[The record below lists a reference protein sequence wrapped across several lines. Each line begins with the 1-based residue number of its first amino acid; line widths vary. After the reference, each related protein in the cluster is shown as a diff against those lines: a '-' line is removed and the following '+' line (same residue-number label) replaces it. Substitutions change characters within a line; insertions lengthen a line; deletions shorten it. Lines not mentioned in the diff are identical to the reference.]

1 MSEEL
6 QEAIEVEESELS
18 AELDGEELSTEDKP
32 PALSPREAAI
42 EAMAAAKSE
51 QSPGTIVDALGNEVD
66 ENLDDED
73 YDNLDPEIKAPEPE
87 SPVFLNDD
95 GKYAMKLAVNGSEVV
110 RSLDEIVAE
119 SQKQISADQRLQD
132 AAEQRKQIEV
142 REAELL
148 QRENAVNEASLQQ
161 NNQLSSQDVGE
172 DARSEARSFVEGVYE
187 GDTEAAIEQLA
198 KIIQGRQLPTQV
210 DANAIGQ
217 QAAKDAIATIE
228 AMNAEKAYTGSLE
241 DGVAWLEENHPDVRQ
256 NKSLERYVDA
266 EINVIMTKEPSITP
280 EAAIKRAT
288 ETVLEQMGQPK
299 AEKSSRASNK
309 AGLHRE
315 PARKSLS
322 KKRPVPEVID
332 NSPAA
337 VIAQMRKER
346 QMIAGRRS

>member
-1 MSEEL
+1 VSEEL
-6 QEAIEVEESELS
+6 KEAIEVEEYELS
-18 AELDGEELSTEDKP
+18 ADTDGETVSSDDKP
-32 PALSPREAAI
+32 PVLSPREAAI

-51 QSPGTIVDALGNEVD
+51 QSQGTIVDELGNEVD
-66 ENLDDED
+66 ESLSDED
-73 YDNLDPEIKAPEPE
+73 YDNLDPEIKVPEPE

-119 SQKQISADQRLQD
+119 SQKQMSADQRLQD
-132 AAEQRKQIEV
+132 VAEQRKQIEA

-148 QRENAVNEASLQQ
+148 QRETAVSEASLRQ

-172 DARSEARSFVEGVYE
+172 DALDSAKALLEQIYDGNT
-187 GDTEAAIEQLA
+187 DDAAEQLA
-198 KIIQGRQLPTQV
+198 QLIAGRQQPIQV
-210 DANAIGQ
+210 DADAIGQ

-228 AMNAEKAYTGSLE
+228 AMNAEKAYTGSVE

-266 EINVIMTKEPSITP
+266 EINVIMTKEPGITP

-299 AEKSSRASNK
+299 TEKSSRASNK

-315 PARKSLS
+315 PARKSMS

-332 NSPAA
+332 NSPSA
-337 VIAQMRKER
+337 VIAQIRKDR